1 MRRKLGLVLVSVWI
15 TSASITSISCSESTD
30 GVVPDAA
37 TTAPP
42 VAEGGAVEAGDSP
55 ADAATKSDA
64 PIVTASPALLNEIS
78 PSDEWVELVGTG
90 SSAIDVSGF
99 RVADSEKD
107 GGGPKL
113 SDAVKFP
120 SGTILSPKAYLIVKG
135 GGLDGGGKPCP
146 DGGQSY
152 CFNAEFGISS
162 KNGETIYLLDDKDA
176 VVGTVVYPPN
186 GVPSSDSWGRIP
198 SGDPK
203 GTFVATVPTPGL
215 VNQAK

>member
-1 MRRKLGLVLVSVWI
+1 MRRKLGFVLV
-15 TSASITSISCSESTD
+15 TASIASAAFASFSCSESTD

-37 TTAPP
+37 STTPP
-42 VAEGGAVEAGDSP
+42 GADGSIADGGGSP
-55 ADAATKSDA
+55 TDGATKPDA
-64 PIVTASPALLNEIS
+64 PNVTASPALLNELS
-78 PSDEWVELVGTG
+78 PSDEWIEIVGTG
-90 SSAIDVSGF
+90 SSAIDLSGF

-113 SDAVKFP
+113 SDSVKFP

-152 CFNAEFGISS
+152 CFNAELGISNKS
-162 KNGETIYLLDDKDA
+162 GETLYLLDEKDA
-176 VVGTVVYPPN
+176 VVGTVVYPPSA
-186 GVPSSDSWGRIP
+186 VTSADSWGRIP

-203 GTFVATVPTPGL
+203 GAFVATVPTPGAA
-215 VNQAK
+215 NQAK

>member
-1 MRRKLGLVLVSVWI
+1 MRRKLGFVLVGLSLA
-15 TSASITSISCSESTD
+15 SASFASFSCSESTD
-30 GVVPDAA
+30 GVVPDAES
-37 TTAPP
+37 TAPP
-42 VAEGGAVEAGDSP
+42 LADGSAADGGGSP
-55 ADAATKSDA
+55 TDGATKTDA
-64 PIVTASPALLNEIS
+64 PMVTASPALLNEIS
-78 PSDEWVELVGTG
+78 PSDEWIEIVGTG
-90 SSAIDVSGF
+90 TTAIDVSGF

-113 SDAVKFP
+113 SDSVKFP

-152 CFNAEFGISS
+152 CFNAQFGISNKS
-162 KNGETIYLLDDKDA
+162 GETIYLLDENDA
-176 VVGTVVYPPN
+176 VVGNVIYPPS

-203 GTFVATVPTPGL
+203 GTFVGNVPTPGAA
-215 VNQAK
+215 NQAK